1 MDLYPE
7 YVKKNYNS
15 ATQLIPTMRVNT
27 YIKKARTR
35 LSLKKILEFGKKRLS
50 WKGREDR
57 VKQKREREEGKTRV
71 VKKITSGKSETQA
84 SSTCEDKAQMYVIYI
99 AM

>member
-1 MDLYPE
+1 M
-7 YVKKNYNS
+7 
-15 ATQLIPTMRVNT
+15 
-27 YIKKARTR
+27 
-35 LSLKKILEFGKKRLS
+35 GKRD
-50 WKGREDR
+50 WVERGGEDR